1 MKAGKGGKKGGTRR
15 NRKKKGKTVRGI
27 DIELRK
33 KEGRERTK
41 VEKRRNGGRR
51 AGSFEERQYA
61 DDKMRFSIPCL
72 ENIIEIFVVLV

>member
-15 NRKKKGKTVRGI
+15 NKKKKEKQSGI

-41 VEKRRNGGRR
+41 VEKGRNRGRR
-51 AGSFEERQYA
+51 AGGFEERQYA
-61 DDKMRFSIPCL
+61 DDKMRFSIL
-72 ENIIEIFVVLV
+72 AWKILWRYSSFV